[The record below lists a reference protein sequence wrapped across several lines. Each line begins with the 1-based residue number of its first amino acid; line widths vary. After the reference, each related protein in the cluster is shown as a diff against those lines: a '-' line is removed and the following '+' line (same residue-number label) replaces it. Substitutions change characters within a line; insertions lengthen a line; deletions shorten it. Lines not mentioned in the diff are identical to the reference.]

1 MISFWNFKAPSAKQR
16 RGLEDD
22 DDDED
27 SNRASKSNG
36 GASSLGDCSAVRAF
50 PSKGSTF
57 FIGRRSRGGSFVV
70 GPSDVVLSLGAR
82 EERRRPVVVGSVPSA
97 CNHVREEER
106 KVLRGAR
113 GNPSTTTT
121 TATTS
126 TPTANVETRLP
137 PETLIVQ
144 SGVSLQ
150 PDGGSTVTLEWNK

>member
-1 MISFWNFKAPSAKQR
+1 MISFWNFKTPSARQQ
-16 RGLEDD
+16 RGLEEEDD

-57 FIGRRSRGGSFVV
+57 FIGRRSRGGRFVV
-70 GPSDVVLSLGAR
+70 GPSEVVVSLCGAR
-82 EERRRPVVVGSVPSA
+82 EERRRPAVVGPVLSA
-97 CNHVREEER
+97 GNHVRGEER

-113 GNPSTTTT
+113 GKPSTTSTTT

-126 TPTANVETRLP
+126 TPMANVETKLP
-137 PETLIVQ
+137 PETLII
-144 SGVSLQ
+144 
-150 PDGGSTVTLEWNK
+150 